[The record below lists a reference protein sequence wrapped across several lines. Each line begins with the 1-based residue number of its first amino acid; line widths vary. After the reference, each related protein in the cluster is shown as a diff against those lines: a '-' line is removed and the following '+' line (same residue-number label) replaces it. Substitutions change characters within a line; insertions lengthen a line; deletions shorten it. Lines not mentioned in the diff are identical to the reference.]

1 MRLRKNNKGQGLV
14 EVIIALGVITTG
26 IVGVLTLTYSSLSAS
41 ETSIKQIIAAN
52 LAREGVEVV
61 RNIRDSNWLSDDPN
75 WLDGLISGVDY
86 NGTAQ
91 FDPAAASW
99 TIDLALEDIYDTGTE
114 LYRDGNGVYTHD
126 NSGIYSGYRRFL
138 DMSLICGQQNDHAL
152 IFLRSSGSTCPGGGY
167 DIIGFKVISEVVWRE
182 KSGDKS
188 FLVEENIYNWHD
200 AR

>member
-1 MRLRKNNKGQGLV
+1 MRLRKNKKGQGLV
-14 EVIIALGVITTG
+14 EVIIALGIITTG

-61 RNIRDSNWLSDDPN
+61 RSIRDSNWLSDDPN
-75 WLDGLISGVDY
+75 WLAGLISGVDY

-91 FDPAAASW
+91 FDPSVTSW
-99 TIDLALEDIYDTGTE
+99 TIDLTLGDIYDVGTE
-114 LYRDGNGVYTHD
+114 LYRDVNGVYTHD

-138 DMSLICGQQNDHAL
+138 DMSLICGQQNNHTAIRL
-152 IFLRSSGSTCPGGGY
+152 ESTGSTCPGGY
-167 DIIGFKVISEVVWRE
+167 DIIGLKVVSEVVWQE

-188 FLVEENIYNWHD
+188 FLVEENIYDWHD